1 MRLSFLNSRAA
12 LDALPRV
19 IDIMSTEL
27 NWSRNERKKQIRDAV
42 EFLCGSMG
50 LDEGYVSGDF
60 IRRVRE
66 RMQPRG
72 WIEHF
77 ERGCWYIHT
86 FINRGILNIVGIID
100 SRSSISASVIMAGER
115 IRVLGR
121 ARFEVG
127 EVGILKSVFDKYA
140 TSSAPSAPSSGQREE
155 KNQIPTANVIN
166 YIKEVAG
173 YEAITLKMLE
183 YVLEEAGFRDR
194 ETLDW
199 DGFLEVCGGLRE
211 VSISPAKFVGTGSL
225 KTKTR
230 ERRVIPVEKSGGG
243 V

>member
-1 MRLSFLNSRAA
+1 
-12 LDALPRV
+12 
-19 IDIMSTEL
+19 
-27 NWSRNERKKQIRDAV
+27 
-42 EFLCGSMG
+42 MG

-60 IRRVRE
+60 VRRVRE

-77 ERGCWYIHT
+77 ERGCWYIHAL
-86 FINRGILNIVGIID
+86 INRSVLNIVGVIN
-100 SRSSISASVIMAGER
+100 SQRSTITSVIMAGER

-121 ARFEVG
+121 ARFEAG

-140 TSSAPSAPSSGQREE
+140 TSSAPSVPSSGQREE
-155 KNQIPTANVIN
+155 KNQVPTANVLN

-173 YEAITLKMLE
+173 YEAITLKELE

-199 DGFLEVCGGLRE
+199 DAFLEVCGGLRE
-211 VSISPAKFVGTGSL
+211 VSISPAKFAGTGSL
-225 KTKTR
+225 KTKIR

>member
-1 MRLSFLNSRAA
+1 
-12 LDALPRV
+12 
-19 IDIMSTEL
+19 
-27 NWSRNERKKQIRDAV
+27 
-42 EFLCGSMG
+42 MG

-60 IRRVRE
+60 VRRVRE

-77 ERGCWYIHT
+77 ERGCWYIHAL
-86 FINRGILNIVGIID
+86 INRGILNIVGIID
-100 SRSSISASVIMAGER
+100 SRRSISTSVTTAGER

-127 EVGILKSVFDKYA
+127 EVGILKSIFDKYA
-140 TSSAPSAPSSGQREE
+140 TSAAPSVPTSGQREE
-155 KNQIPTANVIN
+155 KNQIYTVNVIN

-173 YEAITLKMLE
+173 YEAITLKELE
-183 YVLEEAGFRDR
+183 YVLEEAGFRDH

-199 DGFLEVCGGLRE
+199 DAFLEVCGGLRE
-211 VSISPAKFVGTGSL
+211 VSISPAKVAGTGSL
-225 KTKTR
+225 KAGTR